1 VAAARR
7 AALAAALVACAGCGA
22 HHSAAGCGAT
32 QLRLATGTALS
43 EKTGQHTLEIDVTN
57 VAGHS
62 CTVDG
67 YPTISFTGP
76 DGSTLPFRY
85 SRRPDQMIRAQT
97 ARQVTIPP
105 GGRAHFLVNKYR
117 CDIRALAKAASLGVQ
132 LPSDPTVHVITLPP
146 GARSIDYCRE
156 TPSLTIHI
164 SPVTGPVP

>member
-7 AALAAALVACAGCGA
+7 AAFAATLLACAGCGA
-22 HHSAAGCGAT
+22 HHGAAGCGTA
-32 QLRLATGTALS
+32 QVHLATGTAFS

-85 SRRPDQMIRAQT
+85 SHTPDQMIPAQA
-97 ARQVTIPP
+97 ARLVTIPP
-105 GGRAHFLVNKYR
+105 RGRARFLVNKYR
-117 CDIRALAKAASLGVQ
+117 CDIRALAKAASLRVQ
-132 LPSDPTVHVITLPP
+132 LPGDPTSPRRHPRLRAPASSITA
-146 GARSIDYCRE
+146 ARR
-156 TPSLTIHI
+156 PR
-164 SPVTGPVP
+164 